1 MGLETGRKQDMESIR
16 SSRDVI
22 DANALGGFLAEF
34 AAGRAAAS
42 PACRRD
48 ILAYI
53 KDAME
58 SGRAEL
64 RRRFDAGAAGPKIAA
79 ATAALVDRILE
90 RLFDF
95 ASRRVFR
102 TPSPSGAE
110 RLALV
115 AVGGY
120 GRGEMAPYSDVDL
133 MFLHPHRQT
142 AWGERVAEYLLY
154 LLWDMGLEVGH
165 ASRSIDDA
173 IRLAQ
178 RDMSIRTA
186 LLEARLIA
194 GEATL
199 YHELRQRFAS
209 EVVAG
214 SAPEFVQAKLAERK
228 ARHHRL
234 GDSRYL
240 VEPNVKEGKGGLR
253 DLHTL
258 FWIAKYL
265 YGTERTADLV
275 GHDVLTPSELRRFV
289 KAESFLWTVRCRLHD
304 LAGRAEERLTFDAQ
318 PEIGRRLH
326 YTDHAGSRGVERFM
340 KHYHLVAKDV
350 GDLTRIFCAALEEQ
364 HKRKPLL
371 RLPKLELRRAGVAG
385 FRIDGG
391 RLDVTRDDVFAGD
404 PVNLLRLFHLADRR
418 GLDIHPHALRLIPP
432 NLKHID
438 ARLRADAE
446 ANRLFLEVLTSQND
460 PETALRRMNE
470 AGVFGRFVPDFG
482 RIVAQMQYD
491 MYHVYTVDE
500 HSIRAIG
507 ILSQIARGEL
517 AEEHP
522 LASEL
527 IHKLRSRRVLYLAL
541 LLHDIAKGR
550 AGDHSALGAAIA
562 RKLAHRLGLGG
573 EEAETVTWLVRH
585 HLVMSHVAFKRDLQ
599 DPKTVADFAELVQ
612 SRDRL
617 RLMLVLTVADI
628 RAVGPG
634 RWNGWKGQL
643 LRELYSRSEAA
654 LIGGHG
660 VAGQAERVGA
670 AQAALHARLAGWS
683 DQACAAHFARLG
695 NPYWLS
701 VEAAS
706 LERHARL
713 IRKADAAPQPL
724 AIDVRIDRFR
734 AASELTVY
742 TADEPGLFAR
752 IAGAMAI
759 SGANVVDARVFTT
772 ADGMAL
778 DTFWVQDADRH
789 AFAEPRRLATL
800 RATIGRSLRGAIKLD
815 RALARRAGAPERTRL
830 FTVEPRVLIDN
841 DASDSHTVI
850 EVNGRDRTG
859 LLYDVTLAL
868 AGLGLGIAN
877 AHITTFGERAVDVF
891 YVSDRS
897 GRKITQPRRLETLRK
912 RLLGALGGAGAPPR
926 SVVSS
931 PADSTPSRRVKGGPA
946 RTKAAPRKAKA
957 AGRAKA
963 TAKSA
968 APAMARAAA
977 ARPGV
982 RQRSKKPAP
991 RRKQGAAEAG

>member
-1 MGLETGRKQDMESIR
+1 METIR
-16 SSRDVI
+16 SGRDVI
-22 DANALGGFLAEF
+22 DANALGGMLAEL

-48 ILAYI
+48 ILAHL
-53 KDAME
+53 KDVLDH
-58 SGRAEL
+58 GRAEV
-64 RRRFDAGAAGPKIAA
+64 RRRFDAGAAGPTTATQ
-79 ATAALVDRILE
+79 TAALVDRILE
-90 RLFDF
+90 CLFEF
-95 ASRRVFR
+95 TSRHVHR
-102 TPSPSGAE
+102 TSSPPGDE

-133 MFLHPHRQT
+133 MFLHPRRQT
-142 AWGERVAEYLLY
+142 AWSERVAEYLLY
-154 LLWDMGLEVGH
+154 LLWDMGLKVGH
-165 ASRSIDDA
+165 ASRSLDEA
-173 IRLAQ
+173 VRLAQ

-186 LLEARLIA
+186 LLEARFIA
-194 GEATL
+194 GEAAL
-199 YHELRQRFAS
+199 YQELRQRFARD
-209 EVVAG
+209 VVAG

-228 ARHHRL
+228 ARHHRF

-253 DLHTL
+253 DLHML

-289 KAESFLWTVRCRLHD
+289 KAESFLWTVRCQLHD
-304 LAGRAEERLTFDAQ
+304 WAGRAEERLTFDAQ

-326 YTDHAGSRGVERFM
+326 YTDHAGTRGVERFM

-350 GDLTRIFCAALEEQ
+350 GDLTRVFCAALEDQ
-364 HKRKPLL
+364 HKRKPLW
-371 RLPKLELRRAGVAG
+371 RLPTLGLRRAGVAG
-385 FRIDGG
+385 FRIGGG
-391 RLDVTRDDVFAGD
+391 RLDVTRDDVFAAD

-446 ANRLFLEVLTSQND
+446 ANRLFLEVLTSRND

-470 AGVFGRFVPDFG
+470 AGVFGRFIPDFG

-507 ILSQIARGEL
+507 ILSRIERGEL
-517 AEEHP
+517 ADEHP

-550 AGDHSALGAAIA
+550 AGEHSEIGAAIA
-562 RKLAHRLGLGG
+562 RKLAPRLGLSG
-573 EEAETVTWLVRH
+573 EEAETVSWLVRH

-599 DPKTVADFAELVQ
+599 DPKTVADFAALVQ
-612 SRDRL
+612 GRERL
-617 RLMLVLTVADI
+617 RLLLVLTVADI

-654 LIGGHG
+654 LTGGDG
-660 VAGQAERVGA
+660 VVGPAERLGT
-670 AQAALHARLAGWS
+670 AQAALRARLADWS
-683 DQACAAHFARLG
+683 DRACAAHFARLAT
-695 NPYWLS
+695 PYWLS
-701 VEAAS
+701 LETAS
-706 LERHARL
+706 LERQARL
-713 IRKADAAPQPL
+713 VRRADAARQSL
-724 AIDVRIDRFR
+724 ALDVHIDRFR

-752 IAGAMAI
+752 VAGAMAI
-759 SGANVVDARVFTT
+759 SGANVVDARIFTT

-778 DTFWVQDADRH
+778 DTFWVQDADRS

-800 RATIGRSLRGAIKLD
+800 RATIGRSLQGAIKLD
-815 RALARRAGAPERTRL
+815 RALARRAGVAERTRL
-830 FTVEPRVLIDN
+830 FTVEPGVLIDN
-841 DASDSHTVI
+841 DASQSHSVI
-850 EVNGRDRTG
+850 EVNGRDRAG
-859 LLYDVTLAL
+859 LLYDVALAL
-868 AGLGLGIAN
+868 AGLDLGIAN

-891 YVSDRS
+891 YVTDRN
-897 GRKITQPRRLETLRK
+897 GRKLTHGRRMAAVRK

-926 SVVSS
+926 SVSS
-931 PADSTPSRRVKGGPA
+931 AADSAASRRIKRGTA
-946 RTKAAPRKAKA
+946 RPKAGPRKAKPAGA
-957 AGRAKA
+957 AKPMAKV
-963 TAKSA
+963 
-968 APAMARAAA
+968 AAA
-977 ARPGV
+977 ATVGDVVARSAV
-982 RQRSKKPAP
+982 RQGSKKPAP
-991 RRKQGAAEAG
+991 RGKPEAADGR